1 MQVSNDVL
9 AVLSEARVE
18 GNKLFLEGQLDR
30 RLYTNTNKVLEAA
43 GGKWNRKEKAHIF
56 DGSAEG
62 RIDGIILSGSV
73 VVPKDDFNFFPT
85 PEKII
90 NTMVTSANIQDG
102 DRVLEPSCGDG
113 RIVKAVAKAAK
124 NLNIVAVE
132 LDEKRVQ
139 QLNSDPEITSLVNPE
154 FTGTSLELV
163 NADFLSHEMDEKFDV
178 IIMNPPFKNK
188 ADIKHTNRALDLLL
202 SGGVYTQ
209 GGRLRGILSAGVL
222 FREDALTKAF
232 RERVKLL
239 GGSFTEL
246 EDKAFKE
253 SGTMVKTVLLEIDL

>member
-9 AVLSEARVE
+9 AVLSQARVD
-18 GNKLFLEGQLDR
+18 GHKLFLEGQLDR
-30 RLYTNTNKVLEAA
+30 SLYTRTNKVLEAA

-56 DGSAEG
+56 DGSAEE
-62 RIDGIILSGSV
+62 RIDDIILSGSI

-90 NTMVTSANIQDG
+90 NAMVASADIQDG

-113 RIVKAVAKAAK
+113 RIVKAVAKAAN

-132 LDEKRVQ
+132 LDDNHVAALKADPNFVATSAE
-139 QLNSDPEITSLVNPE
+139 LINSD
-154 FTGTSLELV
+154 
-163 NADFLSHEMDEKFDV
+163 FLAYKPDEKFDV

-188 ADIKHTNRALDLLL
+188 ADIKHTNHALDMLA
-202 SGGVYTQ
+202 SGGVHHA

-222 FREDALTKAF
+222 FREDALTTAF
-232 RERVKLL
+232 RKRVKLL
-239 GGSFTEL
+239 GGNFTEL

-253 SGTMVKTVLLEIDL
+253 SGTLVKTVLLEIDL

>member
-56 DGSAEG
+56 DGGAEG
-62 RIDGIILSGSV
+62 RIDDIILSGSV

-90 NTMVTSANIQDG
+90 DAMVASANIQDG

-113 RIVKAVAKAAK
+113 RIVKAVAKAAN
-124 NLNIVAVE
+124 NLSIVAVE
-132 LDEKRVQ
+132 LDKKRVEE
-139 QLNSDPEITSLVNPE
+139 LRVDSE
-154 FTGTSLELV
+154 FVATGAELV
-163 NADFLSHEMDEKFDV
+163 EGDFLIHEMDGKFDV

-202 SGGVYTQ
+202 SGGMYSQ